1 MSVQN
6 IGEYARGDGPII
18 SPELREEIEHIA
30 TLPGFTAV
38 NEDEIYRCA
47 TRFRDERFARG
58 AIVDSMWKAG
68 RPSHRRKSK
77 PVGFVYFIEAE
88 ETGLIKIGHAANP
101 NSRMESIQGMSPA
114 KLRLIGYMP
123 GSIADEKA
131 LHARFATDRSH
142 GEWFRY
148 SMQISDYIQEVCQ

>member
-1 MSVQN
+1 MTIQN
-6 IGEYARGDGPII
+6 IGEYVRGDDPII
-18 SPELREEIEHIA
+18 SRELREEIEHIA

-38 NEDEIYRCA
+38 SEGEIYRCA
-47 TRFRDERFARG
+47 TRFHEERFVRG
-58 AIVDSMWKAG
+58 AIVDSMWKMA
-68 RPSHRRKSK
+68 RPSQRRKRK

-88 ETGLIKIGHAANP
+88 ETGLVKIGHAANP
-101 NSRMESIQGMSPA
+101 ESRMKSIQGMSPA

-142 GEWFRY
+142 GEWFRH
-148 SMQISDYIQEVCQ
+148 SRQISDYIQEVCL